1 MSGLSAFGLLL
12 QVPRSLPNFLG
23 KISYFPSSGIPSE
36 LNLKVGMTQ
45 NVLRALCAALLVI
58 PPALIAQSPP
68 PQATAA
74 PLTLQQAVE
83 RARIGNPALISA
95 HQHVSAIQATKITAA
110 LRQNPNLTVLGQGVT
125 LPEVNNNGGNP
136 FYYSATVSRLFERG
150 QKRRWR
156 MDGAAA
162 TADQT
167 ESQYR
172 DQERQLVLAVR
183 QAFTNMLVAKA
194 ALGVA
199 QDNLNDYRK
208 TVDLSK
214 ARLDAGDITRTD
226 FERIDLQLAQFESD
240 SDSAQLN
247 LRQASA
253 QLQLLFGVDRPSL
266 SMDITGTLE
275 PPALPL
281 AMTDA
286 ETTALAA
293 RPDYTAARQALLASQ
308 ANAKYAIAGGTVDPT
323 VSSEYERSG
332 ADNTFGVNVTIPLR
346 IFDRN
351 QGEKERTRYEVE
363 SSRFAVTAARNQV
376 ISDVDQAWLAY
387 DTAQRQARRYNTHY
401 LDEAAHVRDNLQFSY
416 RNGNTTLL
424 DYLEALRDY
433 RAIHLNSLNANA
445 QVWLAIHQLSY
456 ATATDIIP

>member
-1 MSGLSAFGLLL
+1 
-12 QVPRSLPNFLG
+12 
-23 KISYFPSSGIPSE
+23 
-36 LNLKVGMTQ
+36 MTQ
-45 NVLRALCAALLVI
+45 KVLRALCAALLVI
-58 PPALIAQSPP
+58 TPALLAQSQPP
-68 PQATAA
+68 PGATA

-83 RARIGNPALISA
+83 RARTGNPTLLAA
-95 HQHVSAIQATKITAA
+95 RQHVSATQATKITAA
-110 LRQNPNLTVLGQGVT
+110 LRQNPNLTLLGQTVT
-125 LPEVNNNGGNP
+125 LPAINNEGGNP
-136 FYYSATVSRLFERG
+136 YYYSADVSRLFERG

-156 MDGAAA
+156 MEGAAA

-194 ALGVA
+194 ALSVA
-199 QDNLNDYRK
+199 QDNLTDYQK

-240 SDSAQLN
+240 ADNARLN
-247 LRQASA
+247 LQQASA
-253 QLQLLFGVDRPSL
+253 QLQLLFGIDRPSS

-275 PPALPL
+275 PPTLPL
-281 AMTDA
+281 TMADA
-286 ETTALAA
+286 ETAGLAA
-293 RPDYTAARQALLASQ
+293 RPDYTAARQALLVSQ
-308 ANAKYAIAGGTVDPT
+308 ANARYAIAGGTVDPT
-323 VSSEYERSG
+323 ISSQYERSG
-332 ADNTFGVNVTIPLR
+332 ADNTFGFNVAIPLR

-351 QGEKERTRYEVE
+351 QGEKERTRYEVD

-376 ISDVDQAWLAY
+376 VSDVDQAWLAL
-387 DTAQRQARRYNTHY
+387 DIAQRQAHRYNTHY

-424 DYLEALRDY
+424 DYLSALRDY
-433 RAIHLNSLNANA
+433 RAIHLSSLNANA

-456 ATATDIIP
+456 ATATDVIP